1 MSEDRRRAHEAF
13 SAALDTLE
21 AAKREPDRWEEE
33 CLALAM
39 AAMACGLYDA
49 AFYEIDAFST
59 AERRRSPFAAVR
71 SEPPRFTAARLRR
84 GLDQIL
90 RIDG

>member
-21 AAKREPDRWEEE
+21 AARREPDRWEEE

-39 AAMACGLYDA
+39 ASMACGLYEA

-59 AERRRSPFAAVR
+59 AQRQRLTVTAAR
-71 SEPPRFTAARLRR
+71 SERPLFTVARLRR
-84 GLDQIL
+84 ALDQIL
-90 RIDG
+90 RFDG

>member
-1 MSEDRRRAHEAF
+1 MSEDRRRTHEAF

-39 AAMACGLYDA
+39 AAMACGLYEA
-49 AFYEIDAFST
+49 ALNEIDAFST
-59 AERRRSPFAAVR
+59 AERERSPSAVTR
-71 SEPPRFTAARLRR
+71 SEPPRFTVARLRR
-84 GLDQIL
+84 GLDRIL
-90 RIDG
+90 RS